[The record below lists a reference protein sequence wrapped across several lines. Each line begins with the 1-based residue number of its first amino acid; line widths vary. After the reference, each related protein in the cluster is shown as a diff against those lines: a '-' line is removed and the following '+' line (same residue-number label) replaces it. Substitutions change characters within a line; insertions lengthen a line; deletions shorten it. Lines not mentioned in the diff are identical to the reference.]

1 MKYIYLLIRILTHP
15 GALIKYLVGRD
26 PTKFELVEIETW
38 MTRKEIN
45 IIEAGS
51 YDGRETVQFAKF
63 WPTAKI
69 MAYEPVPELYNNI
82 VNTVAG
88 YKNIQIQNKAL
99 SDHNGI
105 TKIISFSIDE
115 NSHGSS
121 SILEPELQSTLNSK
135 IDFKRVF
142 EVECVTL
149 EESYIKS
156 KFDLVDVLWLDV
168 QGMELRVL
176 MASRDILKKI
186 ILCHIEISRVPL
198 YKNSNSFNEINNF
211 MINHNFSL
219 IKVKAPINSG
229 NAIYKNKSFI

>member
-1 MKYIYLLIRILTHP
+1 MKYMYLLIRILTHP
-15 GALIKYLVGRD
+15 GTLIRYLLGRD
-26 PTKFELVEIETW
+26 PTKFELEEIETW

-51 YDGRETVQFAKF
+51 FDGRETVEFAKF

-82 VNTVAG
+82 VKTVVA

-121 SILEPELQSTLNSK
+121 SILEPDLQSTLNSK
-135 IDFKRVF
+135 INFERVF
-142 EVECVTL
+142 EVECITL
-149 EESYIKS
+149 EESCIES

-168 QGMELRVL
+168 QGMELKVL
-176 MASRDILKKI
+176 KASTDILKHI
-186 ILCHIEISRVPL
+186 VLCHIEISRVPL
-198 YKNSNSFNEINNF
+198 YKDSNSFNEINSF
-211 MINHNFSL
+211 MLNHNFSL
-219 IKVKAPINSG
+219 IEVRAPINSG
-229 NAIYKNKSFI
+229 NAIYVNRNFI